1 MVYLIEAI
9 NLHIY
14 KIGVTNN
21 LIKRFAGLQGGS
33 PVQLR
38 IVTSWDVPDE
48 FELYLHERFDGSRL
62 HGEWFNLSKADIEL
76 LKSCST
82 MEDLI
87 KKLELV
93 ERLKNPFIDR
103 DRTLEGILF

>member
-14 KIGVTNN
+14 KIGVTSN
-21 LIKRFAGLQGGS
+21 LIKRFASLQGGS

-38 IVTSWDVPDE
+38 IVTSWDVPNE
-48 FELYLHERFDGSRL
+48 FELYLHGRFEESRL

-82 MEDLI
+82 IEDLI

-93 ERLKNPFIDR
+93 ERLENPFIGR
-103 DRTLEGILF
+103 DRTLEGLPF

>member
-14 KIGVTNN
+14 KIGITRNIVS
-21 LIKRFAGLQGGS
+21 RFANLQGSS
-33 PVQLR
+33 PVKLTL
-38 IVTSWDVPDE
+38 VTSWNVPDE
-48 FELYLHERFDGSRL
+48 FEGYLHGRFDNCRL
-62 HGEWFNLSKADIEL
+62 HGEWFNLSKADVEL

-82 MEDLI
+82 IEDLI

-93 ERLKNPFIDR
+93 ERLENPFIDR
-103 DRTLEGILF
+103 DRTLEGIPF